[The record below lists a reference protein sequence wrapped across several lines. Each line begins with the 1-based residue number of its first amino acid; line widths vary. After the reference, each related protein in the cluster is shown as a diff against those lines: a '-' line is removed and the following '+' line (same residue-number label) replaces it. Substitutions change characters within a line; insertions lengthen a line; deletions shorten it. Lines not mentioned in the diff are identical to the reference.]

1 VRSIG
6 VPARSQEERAALAA
20 ARSIVALVSPVDHLD
35 RALFVI
41 AFNALGCIAD
51 PRFALPVAP
60 ASVFFGGCALVGR
73 G

>member
-1 VRSIG
+1 LQPRG
-6 VPARSQEERAALAA
+6 VKGNAQLSLRLDL
-20 ARSIVALVSPVDHLD
+20 IVALVSPVDPLE

-41 AFNALGCIAD
+41 AFNALGCFAD

-60 ASVFFGGCALVGR
+60 ASVFFGACALVGR